1 MRQRVIPVTNV
12 QLTRIAGLAGRPTDS
27 GNATIFAEQRVSA
40 TYYTM
45 SHNQPS
51 RSWSMTATQTQLYER
66 LKRLGFTRE
75 KQIRLYGS
83 QFEVVGDPVVLSDTV
98 VFFDAVEQKSGERR
112 RVRIPLTIVQMA
124 GQHIEVANL

>member
-1 MRQRVIPVTNV
+1 
-12 QLTRIAGLAGRPTDS
+12 
-27 GNATIFAEQRVSA
+27 
-40 TYYTM
+40 
-45 SHNQPS
+45 
-51 RSWSMTATQTQLYER
+51 MTATQTHLYER

-83 QFEVVGDPVVLSDTV
+83 QFELTGDPIVFSDTV

-124 GQHIEVANL
+124 RQQLDVNPAA

>member
-1 MRQRVIPVTNV
+1 
-12 QLTRIAGLAGRPTDS
+12 
-27 GNATIFAEQRVSA
+27 
-40 TYYTM
+40 
-45 SHNQPS
+45 
-51 RSWSMTATQTQLYER
+51 MTATQTQLYER